1 MNREITSLLLKHGI
15 EGLLS
20 ENQDFFKQN
29 ITQALALKLNESVA
43 EVKNSVSKN
52 LLHNNQTTAE
62 SPELSEF
69 LNFVESFKPGIYKF
83 KNGSSI
89 NITDSEMEMLKS
101 LFESLNPENRQK
113 MVSEILQDGTS
124 FKNHLTF
131 SQKVKKLI

>member
-52 LLHNNQTTAE
+52 LLHNNQNTAG